1 MLPCPDGAKVDIFSH
16 NRKKSI
22 TFYYT
27 KPKKV
32 LKTGCGPHYFNSFLL
47 RPINKKEHQIIPMLS
62 SLEPLRYCPY
72 SVQGLVIV
80 AVATAIV
87 IST

>member
-1 MLPCPDGAKVDIFSH
+1 MGSTICFVGMLPCPDAAKVDIFSH

-32 LKTGCGPHYFNSFLL
+32 LKTGCSQYFILFV
-47 RPINKKEHQIIPMLS
+47 
-62 SLEPLRYCPY
+62 EP
-72 SVQGLVIV
+72 
-80 AVATAIV
+80 
-87 IST
+87 